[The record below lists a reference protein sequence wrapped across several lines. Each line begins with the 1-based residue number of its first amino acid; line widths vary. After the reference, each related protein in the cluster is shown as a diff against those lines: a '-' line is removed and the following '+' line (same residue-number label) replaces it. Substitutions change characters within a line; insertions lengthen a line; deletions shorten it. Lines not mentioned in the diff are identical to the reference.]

1 MIPRCTRQISANRAA
16 GRRPSARPCSQGRSP
31 RGCAPSVP
39 LLRSS
44 ATEQRCACR
53 PRPPLRRVRRAR
65 RSSPRPF
72 APVLRLPVKERLAG
86 GRDNEPGHRRST
98 WPCACAQTNPRG
110 GPAYAGA
117 WASGFHATPRKE
129 EEPRFAERWSLHY
142 EPCSEPEANTAAGFC
157 PAVAPLGVPVNP
169 AAVPI
174 PSISSQRGQEE

>member
-1 MIPRCTRQISANRAA
+1 MI
-16 GRRPSARPCSQGRSP
+16 RRPPRSTLFP
-31 RGCAPSVP
+31 YTT
-39 LLRSS
+39 LFRS
-44 ATEQRCACR
+44 CR

-129 EEPRFAERWSLHY
+129 EEPRVAERWSRHY
-142 EPCSEPEANTAAGFC
+142 EPCSEPEANKIGRASC
-157 PAVAPLGVPVNP
+157 RERV
-169 AAVPI
+169 
-174 PSISSQRGQEE
+174 